1 MEQLNSVILRGI
13 IGNARIQNIGDT
25 EMARFSVATD
35 HAYKNRSG
43 EAVIETT
50 WHQVTA
56 FKNDKMPDLSSLVK
70 GAGVEVKGRL
80 RNNRYTDSNGVER
93 TMTEI
98 LAHPRSASS
107 AGRFN
112 NPPGSGFSA
121 PACFSAPLRTSSG
134 AVLLLCEER
143 ET

>member
-43 EAVIETT
+43 EAVIEVT

-56 FKNDKMPDLSSLVK
+56 FKNDKMPDFSTLVK
-70 GAGVEVKGRL
+70 DAGVEVKGRL

-98 LAHPRSASS
+98 LASQVSVL
-107 AGRFN
+107 G
-112 NPPGSGFSA
+112 
-121 PACFSAPLRTSSG
+121 G
-134 AVLLLCEER
+134 ALQ
-143 ET
+143 